1 MDKLGRGHEGNLV
14 TNYVYMVYCV
24 RKWGFTFPYKI
35 GKLAD
40 HNFISLQQILMKN
53 QVVRLTFCLNEKFGK
68 TVTLVERKS
77 PFG

>member
-1 MDKLGRGHEGNLV
+1 MSASGALHFLI
-14 TNYVYMVYCV
+14 
-24 RKWGFTFPYKI
+24 KI

>member
-1 MDKLGRGHEGNLV
+1 MDKLGRGHEGKLQIMFIWYIV
-14 TNYVYMVYCV
+14 SAS
-24 RKWGFTFPYKI
+24 GALHFLIKI

-53 QVVRLTFCLNEKFGK
+53 QVVRLMFCLNEKFGK